1 MDCSIQSVFSTSFLG
16 NLPPFNAARTV
27 EPGSTLEAPE
37 ELEEEVLEEE
47 EGAPVYTLCT
57 CVWVGI
63 ILTRVEAER
72 AAS

>member
-1 MDCSIQSVFSTSFLG
+1 MVDCSIQSVFSTSFLPS
-16 NLPPFNAARTV
+16 LPPFNAASTV
-27 EPGSTLEAPE
+27 ESGDT
-37 ELEEEVLEEE
+37 EEEVPEEE

-63 ILTRVEAER
+63 MLTRVEAER

>member
-1 MDCSIQSVFSTSFLG
+1 MFSTSFLPS
-16 NLPPFNAARTV
+16 LPPFNAASTV
-27 EPGSTLEAPE
+27 EFGETAEEE
-37 ELEEEVLEEE
+37 ELEEEVLEEEE